1 MLDRGGLY
9 KSRRGRA
16 LSAYTTVNHR
26 RIIVPHHE
34 LVNQQQ
40 GLEEV
45 VLRPLNP
52 VGSIYEVEAVMEMT
66 KDFNLA
72 QALSSIFT
80 VNGRPASYRQEL
92 NYKVERM
99 VQLAWQLPLNP
110 NISSGWHPVSP
121 ESAVQRTTAS
131 RHSCQKSTCGCETYS
146 KYVDR
151 LLATTH
157 TWTRQWKRRKQ
168 WTRKV
173 SLRWRRGC
181 CAEMGLYIRGMFT

>member
-9 KSRRGRA
+9 RSRRGRA
-16 LSAYTTVNHR
+16 LSAYTTVDHR

-45 VLRPLNP
+45 VLRPLSP

-80 VNGRPASYRQEL
+80 VNGLPASHRQEL
-92 NYKVERM
+92 HCDMTTTICRTNSWLVG
-99 VQLAWQLPLNP
+99 LPRCP
-110 NISSGWHPVSP
+110 TSISSP
-121 ESAVQRTTAS
+121 
-131 RHSCQKSTCGCETYS
+131 
-146 KYVDR
+146 
-151 LLATTH
+151 
-157 TWTRQWKRRKQ
+157 
-168 WTRKV
+168 
-173 SLRWRRGC
+173 
-181 CAEMGLYIRGMFT
+181 